1 MVSIH
6 FMGCVG
12 KGIGTNPQ
20 SRVVVLSLSKDRTNE
35 TNEVMLKLSV
45 KENSVLISI
54 CRCIL
59 STDMARHNEIL
70 NKFKDIL
77 ADGFSFE
84 NEAHKSMVRNLFGC
98 HGYMVT

>member
-1 MVSIH
+1 MER
-6 FMGCVG
+6 CYPP
-12 KGIGTNPQ
+12 NC
-20 SRVVVLSLSKDRTNE
+20 
-35 TNEVMLKLSV
+35 
-45 KENSVLISI
+45 KENVSRITYLASTINCFLLLLLLL

-84 NEAHKSMVRNLFGC
+84 NEVHKSMVR
-98 HGYMVT
+98 HSVVTFSFFHVREN

>member
-1 MVSIH
+1 
-6 FMGCVG
+6 
-12 KGIGTNPQ
+12 
-20 SRVVVLSLSKDRTNE
+20 
-35 TNEVMLKLSV
+35 MLKLSV
-45 KENSVLISI
+45 KENSVLISF

-84 NEAHKSMVRNLFGC
+84 NEAHKSMVRPSEGC
-98 HGYMVT
+98 HGYVVT